1 MVFCRKTAPIKRARH
16 LVNVATNHFEIV
28 MKPCF
33 KLVLAGV
40 FFLSLTMN
48 SLGAVTLTNFGNSV
62 GPLNFVVGGGGFTTN
77 QSATSIGFSGTD
89 SGGDFYG
96 SFASKSILG
105 QSDFLVVT
113 GSSSAPTPSAFQ
125 ILLFDGNFNS
135 VTYTGGLW
143 TGASG
148 LSSGST
154 ILTLDPLTVGS
165 FNFSNVIEMQLL
177 TGGSG
182 AAVNGSLNSLSAYAI
197 PEPSRVM
204 LLGLGLVGLGMRRR
218 RA

>member
-1 MVFCRKTAPIKRARH
+1 MLYTWLSVTYNSIYMKTGS
-16 LVNVATNHFEIV
+16 
-28 MKPCF
+28 
-33 KLVLAGV
+33 KLLLAGL
-40 FFLSLTMN
+40 FFLSL
-48 SLGAVTLTNFGNSV
+48 SIDSWGAVTLTNFGSAA
-62 GPLNFVVGGGGFTTN
+62 GPFNFTLGGGNFTIN
-77 QSATSIGFSGTD
+77 QSTGSIGFSGTD
-89 SGGDFYG
+89 AGGDFYG
-96 SFASKSILG
+96 SFAGKSILG

-125 ILLFDGNFNS
+125 ILLFDGTYNS

-165 FNFSNVIEMQLL
+165 FDFSNVIEMQLL

-182 AAVNGSLNSLSAYAI
+182 AAVNASLNSLSAYAI
-197 PEPSRVM
+197 PEPSRMM
-204 LLGLGLVGLGMRRR
+204 LLGLGLVGFGMRRR
-218 RA
+218 RGGLV